1 MTKEEILAMKPGRE
15 LNIAVAEV
23 VMKHKIIVD
32 EIFGDM
38 ERPIDEDSGSAWD
51 TLPLY
56 SGDMSA
62 ARLVVERMITMGHND
77 AVFWEYYGN
86 GIYTQAESICKR
98 ALLVV
103 LGMWDEQGDV
113 SLITDEKGNRKELL
127 DNIIKFELDMFEQ
140 VRTSEPSLCKDRPE
154 TFRVMRGMSHSVLS
168 NRTLQSY
175 LRDLQKAKAE
185 GRNLLTEKYA
195 RMDNRIP
202 PLKSNRLIDDI
213 VKLES
218 RWMRQLSQKYPRS
231 FRSGSGSF
239 ELYLSSELETY
250 SDETLKLYFGDVSR
264 AEKEGR
270 NLAEERYT
278 KLSQQIGYSSINDME
293 RKRGP
298 GGRK

>member
-23 VMKHKIIVD
+23 VMKHKVIVD
-32 EIFGDM
+32 KIFGDM
-38 ERPIDEDSGSAWD
+38 ERPISEDSSSAWD
-51 TLPLY
+51 ILPLY
-56 SGDMSA
+56 SEDMSA
-62 ARLVVERMITMGHND
+62 ARLVVERMITIGHTD
-77 AVFWEYYGN
+77 AVFWEHYGN
-86 GIYTQAESICKR
+86 GVYTQAESICKR

-103 LGMWDEQGDV
+103 LEMWDEQGDV
-113 SLITDEKGNRKELL
+113 GLVTDEKGDREELL

-168 NRTLQSY
+168 IRTLQSY
-175 LRDLQKAKAE
+175 LNDLQKAKAE
-185 GRNLLTEKYA
+185 CRNLLTEKYA
-195 RMDNRIP
+195 RMDNRIL
-202 PLKSNRLIDDI
+202 PLKSNRLISDI

-218 RWMRQLSQKYPRS
+218 RWIRELSQKYPRS
-231 FRSGSGSF
+231 FWGGSGSF

-264 AEKEGR
+264 AKKEGR

-278 KLSQQIGYSSINDME
+278 KLSERMGYSSINDME
-293 RKRGP
+293 RKRESSR
-298 GGRK
+298 RK